1 MDAEVRDLAWAHTA
15 EAIATLFDVMN
26 DKNAGRSARVAAASI
41 LLDRSHGVLREVI
54 EEHRPLGHVEA
65 DERKPH

>member
-15 EAIATLFDVMN
+15 EAIATLFNIIN

-54 EEHRPLGHVEA
+54 EEHRSLGHVEA